1 MENALLAKH
10 CPVCVCVC
18 VCARAR
24 VRVYVCVC
32 GGGRGGI
39 SGKKGEGGALS
50 PGGGSAHGQ
59 PRCGQCCSAPGH
71 LEPRGSA
78 PPPAAAVAE
87 SVS

>member
-50 PGGGSAHGQ
+50 PIDHKW
-59 PRCGQCCSAPGH
+59 
-71 LEPRGSA
+71 L
-78 PPPAAAVAE
+78 
-87 SVS
+87 